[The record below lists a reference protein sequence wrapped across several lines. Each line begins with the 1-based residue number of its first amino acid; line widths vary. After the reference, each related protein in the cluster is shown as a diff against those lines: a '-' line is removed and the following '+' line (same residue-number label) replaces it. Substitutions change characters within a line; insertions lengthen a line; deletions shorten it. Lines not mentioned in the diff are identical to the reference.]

1 MKVFKSAIVIVAI
14 ALSLAACKNNTK
26 PEAKTVAVEISNK
39 ENTAK
44 LDPNATY
51 AKVEFNIKGM
61 TCAVGC
67 AKTIEKKMAK
77 LEGVKMAKVDFDK
90 ELAMVEFD
98 EAKVTPQT
106 LKEAVAKV
114 SDIYKVE
121 EIKAVEVF
129 STEKKQEANMA
140 CKPDCKM
147 ACCKDKTKTEKT
159 TIACAKDCEKACCK
173 VEKA

>member
-1 MKVFKSAIVIVAI
+1 MKIFKSIIVIVAI
-14 ALSLAACKNNTK
+14 SLSVLACKNNIE
-26 PEAKTVAVEISNK
+26 PEVKTVDLETSNK
-39 ENTAK
+39 KTTAK

-61 TCAVGC
+61 TCAMGC

-77 LEGVKMAKVDFDK
+77 LEGIKMAKVDFDK

-98 EAKVTPQT
+98 EAKVTPKT

-121 EIKAVEVF
+121 EIKKVDAF
-129 STEKKQEANMA
+129 SSEKKQEAKMA
-140 CKPDCKM
+140 CKEDCKM
-147 ACCKDKTKTEKT
+147 DCCKDKTKTEKT
-159 TIACAKDCEKACCK
+159 KMVCAKDCEKSCCK
-173 VEKA
+173 AEKV

>member
-1 MKVFKSAIVIVAI
+1 MKIFKSVIVIIAVAF
-14 ALSLAACKNNTK
+14 SVVACKNNTE
-26 PEAKTVAVEISNK
+26 PEVKTVSVETSKK
-39 ENTAK
+39 ETASQ

-98 EAKVTPQT
+98 EAKVTPNT

-121 EIKAVEVF
+121 EIKTVDVF
-129 STEKKQEANMA
+129 STEKKQEAKMA

-147 ACCKDKTKTEKT
+147 DCCKDKADKSKMS
-159 TIACAKDCEKACCK
+159 CAKDCEKECCK
-173 VEKA
+173 AEKA